1 MGEGGVGV
9 LVGCR
14 GRSAYDGSANE
25 NSDSISSR
33 FEFCLLDDVSEDSDD
48 SDEGEVDSL
57 LGVVIIDRVI
67 VSAREREAKRP

>member
-1 MGEGGVGV
+1 M
-9 LVGCR
+9 
-14 GRSAYDGSANE
+14 
-25 NSDSISSR
+25 
-33 FEFCLLDDVSEDSDD
+33 DDVSEDSDD

>member
-14 GRSAYDGSANE
+14 SRSAYDGSANE

-33 FEFCLLDDVSEDSDD
+33 FCLLDDVSEDSDD

-57 LGVVIIDRVI
+57 LGVVIVDRVI